1 MEWTE
6 SSCIWY
12 QKFYR
17 RHMRPL
23 RALVLY
29 PVEVFIGGRL
39 IDGWR
44 TFLAPAL
51 AGFDFLPLQPVREP
65 FAILQ

>member
-1 MEWTE
+1 
-6 SSCIWY
+6 
-12 QKFYR
+12 
-17 RHMRPL
+17 MRPL

-44 TFLAPAL
+44 TVLAPAL